1 MVYGRNIT
9 WSNHKIQQ
17 FSFFITYQMK
27 LKTEEPSHRT
37 FTSLS
42 DTFKCLMDKDSLVPT
57 YTKRGAIHET
67 DSCTFS

>member
-1 MVYGRNIT
+1 
-9 WSNHKIQQ
+9 
-17 FSFFITYQMK
+17 MK